1 MSNENNGGSD
11 LDIFEGL
18 GKTGSARTSAVPPPP
33 SVSKAP
39 MAGSVVPP
47 PPSVS
52 KAPVASAADVASP
65 DSKRPAA
72 LTPPSPESLASPP
85 STAPAVP
92 ATTASLPAAAFPN
105 GRKSGPPSSTSL
117 RAVSSRPPFP
127 PPARSS
133 LPPLGLPSNSS
144 PPAATRASATPAAIE
159 ESSSDVTAPQHMD
172 PQRAKAAI
180 EASEAQISKTNG
192 AAKLEM
198 AKVPMEWDDDDAAT
212 QIFDKDVPELE
223 TSKIEP
229 PKKDS
234 VRAGLLPASASNRPS
249 APPVPGTPSAPPS
262 MLSAAFGALDSNGRP
277 SQTSASAPPPP
288 PSLRPSARP
297 ASVPPPPPGQTT
309 TAPMNMPPAR
319 PASVPPPASTLASGF
334 PAGVPSSGFPSAGH
348 PSSPM
353 PALPPVP
360 SVPSVPPSALGATPP
375 SSYAPSA
382 PPSRALEQ
390 TALVPRA
397 PSSRVGMWLGLAAVG
412 LLFGVGAYW
421 MMTPRAGTLA
431 VNVADAKGGAVSQLK
446 IFVDGNAQ
454 CESAPCTVGEL
465 SAGVHEVRVEAPGY
479 QKPAAR
485 AVTIE
490 GKGATVDFTLVS
502 LGGATV
508 ASSTGLRVTSKQ
520 AGVRLSL
527 DGKLLG
533 TLPQELHDVAPG
545 EHKLQFSAGERYG
558 TVERTVTVS
567 GTELTDVGDV
577 VLPVVKG
584 KATIQLGTPSAKVY
598 LVSGSNRREVPQ
610 FPISIELDPREH
622 WQLEAKKDGFA
633 DYVLPIGFED
643 GDAEKNIVVTL
654 EPKSAASTARA
665 ATATPAPAAPTPA
678 PARTPTPSKA
688 PATETAAATETPKKT
703 AAAATGE
710 AFLNIN
716 SLPAS
721 TVVLDGKPLGPT
733 PRVKVPVK
741 PGEHTVLFVNAEQ
754 SLKKTITVTVGNGE
768 TKPAFAK
775 LRD

>member
-1 MSNENNGGSD
+1 M
-11 LDIFEGL
+11 
-18 GKTGSARTSAVPPPP
+18 
-33 SVSKAP
+33 
-39 MAGSVVPP
+39 
-47 PPSVS
+47 
-52 KAPVASAADVASP
+52 
-65 DSKRPAA
+65 
-72 LTPPSPESLASPP
+72 
-85 STAPAVP
+85 
-92 ATTASLPAAAFPN
+92 
-105 GRKSGPPSSTSL
+105 
-117 RAVSSRPPFP
+117 
-127 PPARSS
+127 
-133 LPPLGLPSNSS
+133 
-144 PPAATRASATPAAIE
+144 E
-159 ESSSDVTAPQHMD
+159 ESSNDVTAPQHMD

-180 EASEAQISKTNG
+180 EASEAPSKSNG
-192 AAKLEM
+192 HAKLEM

-229 PKKDS
+229 GKKDS
-234 VRAGLLPASASNRPS
+234 VRAGLLPASAPNRPS
-249 APPVPGTPSAPPS
+249 APPNGTPSAPPS
-262 MLSAAFGALDSNGRP
+262 MLSAAFGALDANGRP
-277 SQTSASAPPPP
+277 SQTSASAPPAP
-288 PSLRPSARP
+288 PSLRPSVRP

-319 PASVPPPASTLASGF
+319 PASVPPPAATLASGF
-334 PAGVPSSGFPSAGH
+334 PAGAPSSGFPSAGH

-360 SVPSVPPSALGATPP
+360 SVPSVPPSALGMTPP

-397 PSSRVGMWLGLAAVG
+397 PSSRVGVWLGLAAVG
-412 LLFGVGAYW
+412 VLCCVGAYW
-421 MMTPRAGTLA
+421 AMTPRTGTLA

-465 SAGVHEVRVEAPGY
+465 STGVHEVRVEAPGY

-490 GKGATVDFTLVS
+490 GKGATIDFTLVN
-502 LGGATV
+502 LAGGA
-508 ASSTGLRVTSKQ
+508 AAQSTGLRVTSKQ
-520 AGVRLSL
+520 TGVRLTV

-533 TLPQELHDVAPG
+533 ALPQELHDIAPG

-558 TVERTVTVS
+558 TVERTVTIS
-567 GTELTDVGDV
+567 GNELTDVSDV

-584 KATIQLGTPSAKVY
+584 KATIQLGTPGAKVY

-665 ATATPAPAAPTPA
+665 AAAAPVTAAPTPA
-678 PARTPTPSKA
+678 PARSTPAKA
-688 PATETAAATETPKKT
+688 PATEAAATTESPKKPAA